1 MLLFLLI
8 AWLATQAPKFP
19 LRLPKLHLP
28 KVRCLCCPK
37 GDKDD
42 VTTFV
47 RPREDRRIRLNVS
60 FTNILSSD
68 VGSTPAHLLTPK
80 AFNGSRLSDQFVHPL
95 EVPSDEIPSSRLEL
109 PSPMTD
115 SSKIVNESSMA
126 TRATQSTDSSRLFA
140 IPDQVNVA
148 EWKQHKASCKDSH
161 HTSHHSASAMLAI
174 LPHSASAL
182 ATPDTDS
189 HDTVD
194 TPVFPLGVDST
205 DTDTSTSKG
214 STSSSMPPWQVFRL
228 DVSRS
233 RLLGLRREPPVEK
246 QRIISWKVPFWE
258 LVNLELFMQLTNS
271 VKMDHKWQSKAAH
284 GDAYNEYCISKELAK
299 KQYHYANH
307 MLDNVVHVQG
317 VKLRTKKNVIEYL
330 VVMDRYPGSL
340 NDLIK

>member
-214 STSSSMPPWQVFRL
+214 STSSSMTTLGAASRKTTYNLVEGSILGTGQFGIVYAAHKLCQNGSQVAIKSSAWRCL
-228 DVSRS
+228 
-233 RLLGLRREPPVEK
+233 
-246 QRIISWKVPFWE
+246 QRI
-258 LVNLELFMQLTNS
+258 LYQ
-271 VKMDHKWQSKAAH
+271 
-284 GDAYNEYCISKELAK
+284 
-299 KQYHYANH
+299 
-307 MLDNVVHVQG
+307 
-317 VKLRTKKNVIEYL
+317 
-330 VVMDRYPGSL
+330 
-340 NDLIK
+340 